1 MSPASQLKRKMNAT
15 MERGL
20 DKKKL
25 ARYENTEITLGDEQH
40 TQMCNVVDAIDHV
53 AVDDLQH
60 IFEEGEAHGVGDKLK
75 EIWTTDK
82 RQQLEQFQKDQ
93 AKNGKEMINFL

>member
-25 ARYENTEITLGDEQH
+25 ARYENTGITLGDEQH
-40 TQMCNVVDAIDHV
+40 TQMCTMVDAIDHV
-53 AVDDLQH
+53 AVDNSRH
-60 IFEEGEAHGVGDKLK
+60 IFEEGEAHGVGEKLK

-82 RQQLEQFQKDQ
+82 RQQLEKFQK
-93 AKNGKEMINFL
+93 KIKLKIRK

>member
-1 MSPASQLKRKMNAT
+1 M
-15 MERGL
+15 
-20 DKKKL
+20 
-25 ARYENTEITLGDEQH
+25 GDEQH
-40 TQMCNVVDAIDHV
+40 TQMCNVVDAIDHI

-82 RQQLEQFQKDQ
+82 RQQLEQFQK
-93 AKNGKEMINFL
+93 KYKEMIDFSISNVCYILLVTGKHSNQCSVVTIRIGKVTYETKL